1 MPTFGRP
8 HSAQSRALGRRLA
21 DNGEAYP
28 RTMTDPLHAS
38 RLSRLLAP
46 LVDVAPAWMWRPANF
61 RQLGPL
67 DIHFCYGHDGHRTV
81 EINGREIIAGNRVRN
96 PDVE

>member
-1 MPTFGRP
+1 
-8 HSAQSRALGRRLA
+8 
-21 DNGEAYP
+21 
-28 RTMTDPLHAS
+28 MTDPWHAS
-38 RLSRLLAP
+38 RLSRRLAP
-46 LVDVAPAWMWRPANF
+46 LVDVAPAWIWRPANF

-67 DIHFCYGHDGHRTV
+67 DIHFCYGHNGHRTV